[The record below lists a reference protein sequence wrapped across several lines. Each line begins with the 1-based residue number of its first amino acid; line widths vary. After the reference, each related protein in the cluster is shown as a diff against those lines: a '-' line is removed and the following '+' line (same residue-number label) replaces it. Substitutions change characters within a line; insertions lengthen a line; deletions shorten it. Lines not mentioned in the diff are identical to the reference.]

1 MVLALVA
8 TWQVA
13 ACDGNDEQ
21 PGGGGAATDG
31 GHGGATTPVGAPEGG
46 SNSSGASHAGSGS
59 TAGGNA
65 GEAGSDAAAGNGGA
79 AQLANEGG
87 GGAAGASGS
96 DEGGARSEGGT
107 AGLGGATDEGGAG
120 EISGREFVYVS
131 HILGG
136 IVSCSLDRDG
146 VPTLLPGGPIRPGGH
161 ATSLAVHPTQKFV
174 YVADEDK
181 HVYVFPIGADGSLPA
196 EPSSSIATPAY
207 PLSLTI
213 EPQGRFA
220 YVASDQGTAIY
231 GFAID
236 GVTGALTA
244 VEEPL
249 LVGEG
254 PDFSQPAF
262 IAAEPSGHYVYV
274 SQRAQ
279 QGIRGYQIDSS
290 SGTLS
295 ELEGSPFAASGLPPG
310 DNLFGGAIVFKASG
324 DFAFTSGGA
333 LNAFSLDPRSGALTL
348 VEGSPFTL
356 DVQSDPNAPN
366 LTIDPRGKYLYVSHF
381 LLNNHVSGFAI
392 DPTSGKLEAVPG
404 SPITALAPYSA
415 AIDPSGRF
423 LYIGEDLPETSV
435 YRLSRSSGAMTQ
447 LAGSPFMF
455 GGLEAKLAFA
465 VLP

>member
-8 TWQVA
+8 IWQVA
-13 ACDGNDEQ
+13 ACDGNDETA
-21 PGGGGAATDG
+21 PGGRNLAGDG
-31 GHGGATTPVGAPEGG
+31 GHGGAATSPGGAPLGG
-46 SNSSGASHAGSGS
+46 SSAAGASHAGNAGLPSGGS
-59 TAGGNA
+59 
-65 GEAGSDAAAGNGGA
+65 GEAGSNAAAGNGGA
-79 AQLANEGG
+79 AGLANDGG
-87 GGAAGASGS
+87 SASGA
-96 DEGGARSEGGT
+96 DDGGPPGEGGADSEGG
-107 AGLGGATDEGGAG
+107 ANGEGGAS

-136 IVSCSLDRDG
+136 IVSCSLDSNG
-146 VPTLLPGGPIRPGGH
+146 VPTPLPSGPIRPSGH

-236 GVTGALTA
+236 GDSGALTA
-244 VEEPL
+244 VGEPL

-262 IAAEPSGHYVYV
+262 IAAEPSGSYVYV

-295 ELEGSPFAASGLPPG
+295 ELEGSPFAATGLPPG

-356 DVQSDPNAPN
+356 DVQSDANAPN
-366 LTIDPRGKYLYVSHF
+366 LTIDPQGKYLYVSHF

-392 DPTSGKLEAVPG
+392 DATSGKLEAVPG

-435 YRLSRSSGAMTQ
+435 YRLSRSNGAMTE

-455 GGLEAKLAFA
+455 GGLEPKLAFA